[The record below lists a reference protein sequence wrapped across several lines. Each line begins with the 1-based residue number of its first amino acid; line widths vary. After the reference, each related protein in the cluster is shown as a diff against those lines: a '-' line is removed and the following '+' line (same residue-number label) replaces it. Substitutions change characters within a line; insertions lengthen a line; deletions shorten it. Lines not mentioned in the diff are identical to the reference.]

1 METFALTN
9 LVRKM
14 FWENWDIIGV
24 NDVPSAIDEYDSYAD
39 EMAEKMISSSVDE
52 SLVREYL
59 YWVAFEH
66 M

>member
-1 METFALTN
+1 
-9 LVRKM
+9 M